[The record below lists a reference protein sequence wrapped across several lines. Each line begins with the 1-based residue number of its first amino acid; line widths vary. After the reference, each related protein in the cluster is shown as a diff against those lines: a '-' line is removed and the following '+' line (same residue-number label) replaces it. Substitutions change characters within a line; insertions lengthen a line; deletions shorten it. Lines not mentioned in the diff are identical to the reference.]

1 MIYDVTELELK
12 NNSYLKMW
20 IVASIRLRVLQ
31 SK

>member
-1 MIYDVTELELK
+1 MIYDVSELELK